1 MKEGKAAKRV
11 ISNLKEV
18 GFVELALF
26 TLSFSFHPNPVVAST
41 RPTPPLSAYHIYSNK
56 RCSPDAIK
64 GNQLSNKSHPLIST
78 ATEVWKFNKR
88 RGFYSSKHDKRARF
102 SPLYRKTDFQ
112 MIGPV
117 DPFQAYSEL
126 PT

>member
-64 GNQLSNKSHPLIST
+64 GNQLSNKNRPLRST
-78 ATEVWKFNKR
+78 ATELRCENLISAAAFIRVNTINVLVLVHFIEKQIFK
-88 RGFYSSKHDKRARF
+88 
-102 SPLYRKTDFQ
+102 
-112 MIGPV
+112 
-117 DPFQAYSEL
+117 
-126 PT
+126 

>member
-41 RPTPPLSAYHIYSNK
+41 HPTPPLSAYHIYSNK
-56 RCSPDAIK
+56 RCIWKKTFISAASPMQSKATNFQIK
-64 GNQLSNKSHPLIST
+64 AAL
-78 ATEVWKFNKR
+78 
-88 RGFYSSKHDKRARF
+88 
-102 SPLYRKTDFQ
+102 
-112 MIGPV
+112 
-117 DPFQAYSEL
+117 
-126 PT
+126 